1 MAYPEPGGSGADP
14 RHGDLITLGISDLK
28 EIGRGATST
37 VYAARQE
44 RYARD
49 VAVKVFFTPLLDDK
63 ARRRFER
70 ECRTLGRLSTHPNVV
85 NFFGSGFDT
94 AGRPFIVMDLCNGGS
109 LQQVIA
115 ASGPMAVEDVMRI
128 GVKACSALAYAHAN
142 NVLHRDIK
150 PGNILLTEFGEPVLS
165 DFGISD
171 EAQQDMSW
179 TIGASLTPL
188 YAAPEVLE
196 SGGGS
201 LASDIWS
208 LAATLYAL
216 LLGDAPFADTSA
228 SLVTLINRIVSEEPR
243 PLDRPDVP
251 PALAAVLKAG
261 MEKEAAKRPADAGAF
276 AKNIQEVQRMLNL
289 PVTEY
294 TEVRATAPLT
304 AIEDLEQQQT
314 TSNAGATRISPLV
327 VPETPPNEF
336 DLTVQQPLR
345 APDVADDTTRV
356 RSALPN
362 PAAPDV
368 AAPPPTPPVPPP
380 VPPPVS
386 PSSILPA
393 PSSGPPGRPKWM
405 YAAAAG
411 VVVVGA
417 TVGIVLGTHHSSH
430 PSSPTQLVALSA
442 PAVKVQCHGF
452 TCNVTGAPPASGGR
466 VVVDFGDGTPVS
478 PFTGSPLSHTYKK
491 AGKYQLRAT
500 TVNGFRSSNATSA
513 AVVLQSWNR
522 SAHLTAVGGTSHRL
536 TLKVQSPSSR
546 CLPSTFQ
553 LQAHRTHGWSTLKAH
568 GTTSAKGIAHLHVPG
583 PGHYRVHVAPASV
596 TGGRC
601 AAAGDAATT
610 HAPARH
616 TSTSTTTTYV
626 PPTTTTQQPP
636 TTTTRHTTAPKV
648 PVQPTKEPPPKS

>member
-1 MAYPEPGGSGADP
+1 MAYPEAGGSGADP

-228 SLVTLINRIVSEEPR
+228 SLVTLINRIVAEEPR

-251 PALAAVLKAG
+251 PALAAVLKSG
-261 MEKEAAKRPADAGAF
+261 MEKDAAKRPADASAF
-276 AKNIQEVQRMLNL
+276 AKSIQEVQRQLNL
-289 PVTEY
+289 QATEY
-294 TEVRATAPLT
+294 TEVRATVPLT

-327 VPETPPNEF
+327 APETPPNEF

-345 APDVADDTTRV
+345 APEVADDTTRV

-362 PAAPDV
+362 PTAAAPE
-368 AAPPPTPPVPPP
+368 APTPPAPPT
-380 VPPPVS
+380 VS

-393 PSSGPPGRPKWM
+393 PRSVPSGRPKWM

-411 VVVVGA
+411 VVVIA
-417 TVGIVLGTHHSSH
+417 AAVGIVLGTSHSSP

-452 TCNVTGAPPASGGR
+452 TCKLTGPAPASGGR

-478 PFTGSPLSHTYKK
+478 PFTGSPLSHTYKR
-491 AGKYQLRAT
+491 AARYQVRAT

-513 AVVLQSWNR
+513 AVVLQSWKR
-522 SAHLTAVGGTSHRL
+522 SVHLSAISGTSHRL
-536 TLKVQSPSSR
+536 TLKVQSRSSQ

-553 LQAHRTHGWSTLKAH
+553 LQVHRRHGWSTLKAH
-568 GTTSAKGIAHLHVPG
+568 GTTSAKGLASLHVPG
-583 PGHYRVHVAPASV
+583 PDHYRILVKPASV

-601 AAAGDAATT
+601 AAASDTATT
-610 HAPARH
+610 HTPARH
-616 TSTSTTTTYV
+616 TSTPTTTYV
-626 PPTTTTQQPP
+626 PPATTQQPP
-636 TTTTRHTTAPKV
+636 RTTTHHSTAPKV